1 VDQVAAVA
9 LPQETVEQTLAVV
22 AVAKV
27 QVTTQLVVQAV
38 QV

>member
-1 VDQVAAVA
+1 VEQVAVAV
-9 LPQETVEQTLAVV
+9 LPQETVEQTLAVA

-27 QVTTQLVVQAV
+27 QVTTQLVVQVV